1 MRDGWRKVRVS
12 DVAQVIGG
20 GTPKTFHGPYWDG
33 DIPWI
38 TPKDLSDRPALYTA
52 EGSRSITEAGVKG
65 SGAQWLPAGTVLL
78 STRAPI
84 GYVTIAARP
93 LTTNQGFK
101 SLVLADGQL
110 PEYWYYLLSGS
121 TEYLRSRAPGST
133 FPELS
138 KRAVEALEFALPPVR
153 EQRRIVDLMS
163 HVDDALRSCDALV
176 SAEGAL
182 LDAASEALV
191 FSPEFPLM
199 KVGDLAE
206 GKRGLVGGPF
216 GSSLV
221 GRDYVETGVP
231 VIRGQNLQGR
241 YVSGDFVFVSEEKSR
256 SLHGN
261 QATPGDVVFTQRGT
275 LGQVSLIPDDAYPNY
290 VVSQSQMRLTPD
302 RSIVSADWVYHAF
315 RTPRMVQRIK
325 RADTSTANP
334 HINLGILRTMDV
346 PIPSVDMQAQVCS
359 QLNAIEASI
368 VAKMAESE
376 ALKSTRGAL
385 LSALLG
391 GTHQIPSS
399 YDEFIRDEGAA

>member
-1 MRDGWRKVRVS
+1 MREGWQTRSLGEVAAWSSGDYLSKANRGAGSVPVFGANGQTGWTEKPNITEGAIAVGRVGACGAIHSVDGP
-12 DVAQVIGG
+12 A
-20 GTPKTFHGPYWDG
+20 
-33 DIPWI
+33 WI
-38 TPKDLSDRPALYTA
+38 TDNALIVRPRENVNLPYLRLTL
-52 EGSRSITEAGVKG
+52 EAFDF
-65 SGAQWLPAGTVLL
+65 T
-78 STRAPI
+78 
-84 GYVTIAARP
+84 P
-93 LTTNQGFK
+93 LI
-101 SLVLADGQL
+101 
-110 PEYWYYLLSGS
+110 SGS
-121 TEYLRSRAPGST
+121 NQPLITQGRVKAAT
-133 FPELS
+133 V
-138 KRAVEALEFALPPVR
+138 AIPPIE

-315 RTPRMVQRIK
+315 RTPW
-325 RADTSTANP
+325 
-334 HINLGILRTMDV
+334 
-346 PIPSVDMQAQVCS
+346 CS
-359 QLNAIEASI
+359 AS
-368 VAKMAESE
+368 
-376 ALKSTRGAL
+376 
-385 LSALLG
+385 SAL
-391 GTHQIPSS
+391 THQRRTRTLTSAFCARWMSPSLQL
-399 YDEFIRDEGAA
+399 ICKRRCARN

>member
-1 MRDGWRKVRVS
+1 MRDGWVETTLAHVAEVNPRVGGVDS
-12 DVAQVIGG
+12 EAPFITMADVDEWGRWARTSGPRANRGGAKAIGGDVLVARITPCLENGKIAQV
-20 GTPKTFHGPYWDG
+20 PHEWGPVG
-33 DIPWI
+33 
-38 TPKDLSDRPALYTA
+38 
-52 EGSRSITEAGVKG
+52 
-65 SGAQWLPAGTVLL
+65 
-78 STRAPI
+78 
-84 GYVTIAARP
+84 
-93 LTTNQGFK
+93 
-101 SLVLADGQL
+101 
-110 PEYWYYLLSGS
+110 GS
-121 TEYLRSRAPGST
+121 TEFLVVRAGAQVLPDYLYYWAQEPQTHLRSTRRMIGTSGR
-133 FPELS
+133 
-138 KRAVEALEFALPPVR
+138 KRVSAGDYEQLPFLLPPIE

-275 LGQVSLIPDDAYPNY
+275 LGQVSLILDDAYPNY

-334 HINLGILRTMDV
+334 HINLGILRAMDL

>member
-1 MRDGWRKVRVS
+1 MRDDWVETTLGEVARTRPPAGVAAPGIPYVALEHFDSGSPALHRWGDSADATSATTPFEPGDVLFGKLRPYLRKVVVAEFSGRCTNEALAYRVS
-12 DVAQVIGG
+12 
-20 GTPKTFHGPYWDG
+20 
-33 DIPWI
+33 
-38 TPKDLSDRPALYTA
+38 SPALSQEYLA
-52 EGSRSITEAGVKG
+52 LLLRSDAALSHASVTT
-65 SGAQWLPAGTVLL
+65 GTRMPRTSARSMATMRVLL
-78 STRAPI
+78 P
-84 GYVTIAARP
+84 
-93 LTTNQGFK
+93 
-101 SLVLADGQL
+101 SL
-110 PEYWYYLLSGS
+110 E
-121 TEYLRSRAPGST
+121 
-133 FPELS
+133 
-138 KRAVEALEFALPPVR
+138 

>member
-1 MRDGWRKVRVS
+1 MREGWTPLRLGDLIRLEYGKALPAKQRSGTGYPVFGSAGEVGRHSEFLVNGPGIVVGRKGTAGSVTWTDEAFFPIDTTYWVR
-12 DVAQVIGG
+12 I
-20 GTPKTFHGPYWDG
+20 
-33 DIPWI
+33 
-38 TPKDLSDRPALYTA
+38 L
-52 EGSRSITEAGVKG
+52 
-65 SGAQWLPAGTVLL
+65 SGALDLRFAFLLL
-78 STRAPI
+78 SASRLD
-84 GYVTIAARP
+84 GVT
-93 LTTNQGFK
+93 TQTG
-101 SLVLADGQL
+101 V
-110 PEYWYYLLSGS
+110 
-121 TEYLRSRAPGST
+121 PGLNR
-133 FPELS
+133 ENAY
-138 KRAVEALEFALPPVR
+138 RLEVSLPPIE
-153 EQRRIVDLMS
+153 EQRRIVNLMS
-163 HVDDALRSCDALV
+163 HVDDALRSCEALV

>member
-1 MRDGWRKVRVS
+1 MREGWTDTTLGEVAKRTVGRTPPRGDKSYWTDSDERPFCTIADMSGQHVQGGREGVTERAEREGKAKRISAGTLLLSFKLSIGRVGF
-12 DVAQVIGG
+12 AAR
-20 GTPKTFHGPYWDG
+20 
-33 DIPWI
+33 
-38 TPKDLSDRPALYTA
+38 DLFPNEAIAAIYPVEEVDQAFLALALEHVDWSEYGNPA
-52 EGSRSITEAGVKG
+52 VKG
-65 SGAQWLPAGTVLL
+65 KTLNRESLDAVRL
-78 STRAPI
+78 S
-84 GYVTIAARP
+84 
-93 LTTNQGFK
+93 
-101 SLVLADGQL
+101 
-110 PEYWYYLLSGS
+110 
-121 TEYLRSRAPGST
+121 
-133 FPELS
+133 
-138 KRAVEALEFALPPVR
+138 LPPIE

-191 FSPEFPLM
+191 FSAGFPLM
-199 KVGDLAE
+199 KVGDLAA

-241 YVSGDFVFVSEEKSR
+241 HVSGDFVFVSDEKSQ

-302 RSIVSADWVYHAF
+302 RSIVSAEWVYHVF
-315 RTPRMVQRIK
+315 RSPRMVQRIK

-334 HINLGILRTMDV
+334 HINLGILRGMDV
-346 PIPSVDMQAQVCS
+346 PIPSVEMQAQVCS

-368 VAKMAESE
+368 EVEKTESE
-376 ALKSTRGAL
+376 SLKSARGAL
-385 LSALLG
+385 LSALLC
-391 GTHQIPSS
+391 GTHPIPAS